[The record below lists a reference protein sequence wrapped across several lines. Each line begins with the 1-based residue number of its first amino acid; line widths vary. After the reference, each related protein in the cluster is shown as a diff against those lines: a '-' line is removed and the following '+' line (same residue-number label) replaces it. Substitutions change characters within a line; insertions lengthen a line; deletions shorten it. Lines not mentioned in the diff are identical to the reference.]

1 MHITS
6 PIRTKDTV
14 NTLARL
20 WEASVRRSH
29 HFLTEADIRQ
39 LTPFVKYGLA
49 HIERLFVAYVQNEPA
64 GFICLEK
71 NKIEMLF
78 VAPDF
83 WGMGI
88 GKELVLMAFRNF
100 NIRYVDV
107 NEQNPQAEGFY
118 RHLGFR
124 TFERTETDGQ
134 GNPFPILKMERE
146 RFSLR
151 HATPEDIPV
160 LKTLFT
166 DTVLRTNRKDYTQ
179 EEVEDWAACAD
190 KPGHWKELIATHHFT
205 LAEEYPGHTVGFAA
219 VRPDGYLH
227 SMFVHHDFQRQGI
240 ASLLLEDMEKYAR
253 LQGVSYITS
262 EVSLTA
268 RPFFESKGYT
278 IVEKQ
283 QRKAMLRLLTNFKMK
298 KPIV

>member
-29 HFLTEADIRQ
+29 HFLTEADIRR
-39 LTPFVKYGLA
+39 LTPFVKSGLA
-49 HIERLFVAYVQNEPA
+49 HIERLFVAYVQNDPA
-64 GFICLEK
+64 GFIGLEK

-134 GNPFPILKMERE
+134 GNPFPILKM
-146 RFSLR
+146 
-151 HATPEDIPV
+151 
-160 LKTLFT
+160 
-166 DTVLRTNRKDYTQ
+166 
-179 EEVEDWAACAD
+179 
-190 KPGHWKELIATHHFT
+190 
-205 LAEEYPGHTVGFAA
+205 
-219 VRPDGYLH
+219 
-227 SMFVHHDFQRQGI
+227 
-240 ASLLLEDMEKYAR
+240 
-253 LQGVSYITS
+253 
-262 EVSLTA
+262 
-268 RPFFESKGYT
+268 
-278 IVEKQ
+278 
-283 QRKAMLRLLTNFKMK
+283 
-298 KPIV
+298 

>member
-29 HFLTEADIRQ
+29 HFLTEADIRRI
-39 LTPFVKYGLA
+39 TPLVKSGLA
-49 HIERLFVAYVQNEPA
+49 NIERLFVAYVQNEPA
-64 GFICLEK
+64 GFIGLEK

-166 DTVLRTNRKDYTQ
+166 DTVLRTNRKDPRGSGRLGCVCRQTRPLERIDCHTPFYVGRRIPRTYRRLRSYP
-179 EEVEDWAACAD
+179 
-190 KPGHWKELIATHHFT
+190 PGRLFELH
-205 LAEEYPGHTVGFAA
+205 
-219 VRPDGYLH
+219 VRAPRLPTPRHRLPASGRH
-227 SMFVHHDFQRQGI
+227 GKIRPVARRFVHHVRSQPDSPPVLRKQRLHHRGKAAEKSHATTSDKFQN
-240 ASLLLEDMEKYAR
+240 EETNR
-253 LQGVSYITS
+253 L
-262 EVSLTA
+262 
-268 RPFFESKGYT
+268 R
-278 IVEKQ
+278 
-283 QRKAMLRLLTNFKMK
+283 
-298 KPIV
+298 

>member
-14 NTLARL
+14 DTLARL

-29 HFLTEADIRQ
+29 HFLTEADIRR
-39 LTPFVKYGLA
+39 LTPFVKSGLG
-49 HIERLFVAYVQNEPA
+49 HIERLFVTYVQNVPA
-64 GFICLEK
+64 GFIGLEK

-78 VAPDF
+78 IAPDF

-88 GKELVLMAFRNF
+88 GKELVLMAFRKF

-166 DTVLRTNRKDYTQ
+166 DTVLHTRGSGRLGCVCRQTRPLERIDCHAPFYVGRKIPRTYRRLRSYP
-179 EEVEDWAACAD
+179 
-190 KPGHWKELIATHHFT
+190 PGRLFELH
-205 LAEEYPGHTVGFAA
+205 
-219 VRPDGYLH
+219 VRAPRLPTPRHRLPASGRH
-227 SMFVHHDFQRQGI
+227 GKIRPVARRFVHHVRSQPDSPPVLRKQRLHHRGKTAEKSHATTSDKFQN
-240 ASLLLEDMEKYAR
+240 EETNR
-253 LQGVSYITS
+253 L
-262 EVSLTA
+262 
-268 RPFFESKGYT
+268 R
-278 IVEKQ
+278 
-283 QRKAMLRLLTNFKMK
+283 
-298 KPIV
+298 

>member
-14 NTLARL
+14 DTLARL

-29 HFLTEADIRQ
+29 HFLTEADIRR
-39 LTPFVKYGLA
+39 LTPFVKSGLG
-49 HIERLFVAYVQNEPA
+49 HIERLFVTYVQNVPA
-64 GFICLEK
+64 GFIGLEK

-78 VAPDF
+78 IAPDF

-88 GKELVLMAFRNF
+88 GKELVLMAFRKF

-107 NEQNPQAEGFY
+107 NEQNPQALY
-118 RHLGFR
+118 RHRLTHKPQGLHPRGSGRLGCVCRQTRPLERIDCHTPFYDSRRIPR
-124 TFERTETDGQ
+124 TYRRIRSYPPGRLFELHVRAPRLPT
-134 GNPFPILKMERE
+134 P
-146 RFSLR
+146 R
-151 HATPEDIPV
+151 HRLP
-160 LKTLFT
+160 
-166 DTVLRTNRKDYTQ
+166 
-179 EEVEDWAACAD
+179 
-190 KPGHWKELIATHHFT
+190 
-205 LAEEYPGHTVGFAA
+205 
-219 VRPDGYLH
+219 
-227 SMFVHHDFQRQGI
+227 
-240 ASLLLEDMEKYAR
+240 ASGR
-253 LQGVSYITS
+253 QGVSYITS

>member
-14 NTLARL
+14 DTLVRL

-29 HFLTEADIRQ
+29 HFLTEADIRR
-39 LTPFVKYGLA
+39 LTPFVKSGLA

-64 GFICLEK
+64 GFIGLEK

-78 VAPDF
+78 IAPDF

-88 GKELVLMAFRNF
+88 GKELVLMAFRKF

-134 GNPFPILKMERE
+134 GNPFPI
-146 RFSLR
+146 S
-151 HATPEDIPV
+151 
-160 LKTLFT
+160 
-166 DTVLRTNRKDYTQ
+166 
-179 EEVEDWAACAD
+179 
-190 KPGHWKELIATHHFT
+190 
-205 LAEEYPGHTVGFAA
+205 
-219 VRPDGYLH
+219 
-227 SMFVHHDFQRQGI
+227 
-240 ASLLLEDMEKYAR
+240 
-253 LQGVSYITS
+253 
-262 EVSLTA
+262 
-268 RPFFESKGYT
+268 
-278 IVEKQ
+278 
-283 QRKAMLRLLTNFKMK
+283 
-298 KPIV
+298 

>member
-14 NTLARL
+14 DTLVRL

-29 HFLTEADIRQ
+29 HFLPEADIRR
-39 LTPFVKYGLA
+39 LTPFVKSGLA
-49 HIERLFVAYVQNEPA
+49 HIARLYVASVQNEPP
-64 GFICLEK
+64 GFIGHEK
-71 NKIEMLF
+71 NKIARLYITRQ
-78 VAPDF
+78 F
-83 WGMGI
+83 WGRGI
-88 GKELVLMAFRNF
+88 GKELVLMAFRKF

-124 TFERTETDGQ
+124 PFERTETDGQ

-190 KPGHWKELIATHHFT
+190 KPGHWKELIVTHHFMI
-205 LAEEYPGHTVGFAA
+205 AEEYPGHTVGFAA

-268 RPFFESKGYT
+268 CPLVERKGYT
-278 IVEKQ
+278 IVETQ
-283 QRKAMLRLLTNFKMK
+283 QRNAILRLLTNFKMK